1 MIQEVEIQ
9 NFKSIR
15 HLRLEC
21 QRINLFIGPPNTGKS
36 NLLESLGMFS
46 LPYDPEKLRV
56 FARCWTM
63 ADLFHDRDVGSP
75 VRVRAGGYAWTLEY
89 EPPVAPLFQ
98 IKAGPVNPVK
108 SSQVEKHAFFGC
120 RYDFDAALK
129 VCGAFNPHLIPLRLY
144 RFAWPERF
152 PEEWPDFLRPPH
164 GENML
169 HLLLRREPLRERIAG
184 IFEEHGLRLVL
195 RPWEARIELQK
206 EAEGR
211 VIAYPYAMASEA
223 LCRLVFHLLAIETN
237 EGGFLIFEEPE
248 AHLHPHHVKFLGER
262 IALDARNQYWISTH
276 SAHFLLAVL
285 EKAPQ
290 EDVAVF
296 LTAWH
301 GGETRVRPLEK
312 KEIQEIVDEGC
323 GFFFDLDRLPPETPK
338 G

>member
-1 MIQEVEIQ
+1 MIREVEIQ

-15 HLRLEC
+15 KLRLEC
-21 QRINLFIGPPNTGKS
+21 RRINLFIGSPDTGKS
-36 NLLESLGMFS
+36 NLLESLGMFG
-46 LPYDPEKLRV
+46 LPYDPEKLRA
-56 FARCWTM
+56 FARCRTM
-63 ADLFHDRDVGSP
+63 ADLFHDQDMGSP
-75 VRVRAGGYAWTLEY
+75 VRVRADGYDWTLEY
-89 EPPVAPLFQ
+89 EPRATPPFQ
-98 IKAGPVNPVK
+98 IKAGRFEL
-108 SSQVEKHAFFGC
+108 SQFVFFAC
-120 RYDFDAALK
+120 RYDLDATIET
-129 VCGAFNPHLIPLRLY
+129 CGAFNYHLIPFRFY

-152 PEEWPDFLRPPH
+152 PEKWPDFLRPPH

-169 HLLLRREPLRERIAG
+169 HLLLRCEPLRERIAG

-211 VIAYPYAMASEA
+211 AIAYPYAMASEA

-262 IALDARNQYWISTH
+262 VALDARNQYWISTH

-290 EDVAVF
+290 KDVAVF
-296 LTAWH
+296 LTARH
-301 GGETRVRPLEK
+301 GGETRVRPLGEG
-312 KEIQEIVDEGC
+312 EIQEIVDEGC
-323 GFFFDLDRLPPETPK
+323 GFFFDLERLMSMFESS
-338 G
+338 